1 MELTAMYMESPDGGY
16 VAVARELW
24 GANSQGET
32 LEEARAMLEDAV
44 RLLIEASSDES
55 EKFVDGK
62 SVIREP
68 LVVDISDGAIANQLT
83 NSRSHDP

>member
-1 MELTAMYMESPDGGY
+1 MYVQSPDGGY

-55 EKFVDGK
+55 EKFVEGK

-68 LVVDISDGAIANQLT
+68 LVVDVSDKARATQLT
-83 NSRSHDP
+83 NSQSRDR